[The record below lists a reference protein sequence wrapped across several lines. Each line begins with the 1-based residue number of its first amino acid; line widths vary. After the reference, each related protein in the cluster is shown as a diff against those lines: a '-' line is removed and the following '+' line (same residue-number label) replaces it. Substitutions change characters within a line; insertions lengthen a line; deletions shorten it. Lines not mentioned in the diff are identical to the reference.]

1 MLIKKLGVSL
11 IFSLFL
17 VALTNAAQ
25 VTSNSDDGEGSLRQV
40 ISDSEEGDTITFSDS
55 FTITIAT
62 PITIDKDIV
71 IDGGGVV
78 KISGGGATSILKINS
93 GNVVIKNIILKDGLA
108 KGGNGG
114 VGRHEGKHGG
124 GGGGAGMG
132 GAIYAVDGV
141 VAIENVFFLY
151 NKAVG
156 GNGGA
161 TTNTKW
167 VTDYAGRGG
176 NSSLG
181 SGGGRGGNFDAV
193 RNRRFELPGKRG
205 GFGGGGGGGANILH
219 FGATGGMGAK
229 GGFGGGAGGSAY
241 SAYSNLSRLTGRYQ
255 IARGGQFG
263 GDGGRETGAE
273 DSAGSGGGGAGLG
286 GALFIQGATVTI
298 KDCSFIDNAVQSG
311 VAGAVYKGMV
321 GTAGQAVGGAIFV
334 YQDAVFNSYGGVFYR
349 GNSAQTSDDNYYI
362 MEGAEYDTAPP
373 VVAGT
378 FNGEVTEKN
387 EGEESK
393 VSGTITVSDADADD
407 NPQFEDIEIEDNY
420 GSFSLVDGNWNYTLD
435 QSKVQGL
442 SQGDF
447 ISNKIKLTA
456 TDGTE
461 QLITIKINGSNL
473 VATPAVGNAMEDG
486 ISTSGQLIATDDNE
500 ADLKFSLVSDI
511 TGLTLN
517 TDGSWTFEATDEVY
531 QSIALGKTRDVV
543 VNWKVE
549 DESLGDSV
557 TSTLT
562 IAVTGANDNP
572 VAVAVTN
579 EASTELIE
587 TVSDPNTF
595 DLVWENIDDPN
606 DKLNM
611 TIEFPA
617 GSIGSAP
624 DISSSVAGS
633 TLSIIL
639 GEVTTYADPNIIFI
653 SNDNNLD
660 YSKELIGQRGFS
672 DFNIFGVG
680 GFEGVRPFTVQA
692 PNGNNY
698 LLKSMKARVTGGK
711 AAQKVTGQLVASDV
725 DSDSSLTYTLD
736 EDIAGLSLN
745 TNGSYSFDAANPAYE
760 YLWNGKSKVVIAN
773 WTVTDQY
780 GAADSGELRITV
792 NGVGEKPEDT
802 ESPKIVLSRDGGTI
816 SSLTLG
822 FNSKAGT
829 QYKIMYSED
838 LSNWEVLKNVQSI
851 GETTEVSIDI
861 QTDNFKSL
869 FYKVRETFE

>member
-93 GNVVIKNIILKDGLA
+93 GNVVIKSIILKDGLA